1 VADFGLAQVLA
12 VAAKGMDGGN
22 EVVVVVAAVGS
33 LTCDR

>member
-22 EVVVVVAAVGS
+22 EVVVVAAVGS